1 MGQSGKL
8 LPWKRASGASIVGTK
23 SRTVR
28 LRTFSQALLAMLAG
42 TWRWDGMLPAS
53 APTGR
58 AFRADK
64 RDTFGLTVQVHWLRN
79 ISSTAATWAVVRSQ
93 HSPSSGLR
101 HCHRHER
108 EIRCRL
114 FCVTNHEQIRV
125 FSWKGATSSQRASL
139 TTKRAKLSW
148 DHALKETAWAK
159 GRMMMINAGA
169 ETVADGAAFHQLFS
183 DLRKTTS
190 MTPSPSQSHNR
201 FNALLRSFG
210 TALGGVQKHVDVASC
225 DFAAI
230 T

>member
-8 LPWKRASGASIVGTK
+8 LPWKRAPGASIVGTK

-139 TTKRAKLSW
+139 TTKRAELSW
-148 DHALKETAWAK
+148 DHALKETALAK

-169 ETVADGAAFHQLFS
+169 ETVADGTAFHQLFS
-183 DLRKTTS
+183 DLRKTTVDDPVAFPKPHQIQCAAKEFWNGPGGCPK
-190 MTPSPSQSHNR
+190 TCGCR
-201 FNALLRSFG
+201 FL
-210 TALGGVQKHVDVASC
+210 
-225 DFAAI
+225 
-230 T
+230 

>member
-8 LPWKRASGASIVGTK
+8 LPWKRAPGASIVGTK

-148 DHALKETAWAK
+148 DHALKETALAK

-169 ETVADGAAFHQLFS
+169 ETVADGTAFHQLFS
-183 DLRKTTS
+183 DLRKRRS
-190 MTPSPSQSHNR
+190 MNPVAFPKPHQIQCAAKEFWNGPGGCPKTCGYR
-201 FNALLRSFG
+201 FL
-210 TALGGVQKHVDVASC
+210 
-225 DFAAI
+225 
-230 T
+230 